1 MKLLTRTSL
10 LSFRTLLV
18 FSFVLFGTTS
28 YSTAT
33 FRGNL
38 AVVDLPLASQWIIS
52 RYVVGTKVSY
62 PEIKNAY
69 ITINSTLSSFMG
81 AGGCNSLR
89 GSVYVSG
96 KSLRFDSI
104 VSTKMACSE
113 LASETL
119 FISNLQKVKEYKIV
133 GGELFL
139 YNKDHKLIM
148 VLESFR

>member
-1 MKLLTRTSL
+1 MKSLTRTSL

-28 YSTAT
+28 YSTAIL
-33 FRGNL
+33 RGNL

-62 PEIKNAY
+62 PEFKNAY
-69 ITINSTLSSFMG
+69 ITINSNLSSFTG

-104 VSTKMACSE
+104 VSTKMTCSE
-113 LASETL
+113 IGAENL
-119 FISNLQKVKEYKIV
+119 FITTLRNVKEYKIV

>member
-1 MKLLTRTSL
+1 MKLLTQISL
-10 LSFRTLLV
+10 LSFRTLLIV
-18 FSFVLFGTTS
+18 SFVLFGTTS

-62 PEIKNAY
+62 PEI
-69 ITINSTLSSFMG
+69 
-81 AGGCNSLR
+81 NSLR

-104 VSTKMACSE
+104 VRTEMACSE
-113 LASETL
+113 LDSETL